1 MSLKVEDLLYALDN
15 ENNTGVA
22 GLTASKIK
30 QEKNDVLQKL
40 QLSKEE
46 LKDFHMRLTDYR
58 YVDEVSSLQEGR
70 YIRWI
75 PLNVETAEIKLTK
88 GAFMVRTTLNDDGVI
103 LICRNTQR
111 QSVVVKFDNVL
122 IFQKLSDQ
130 EQILIKA
137 LTLLDKK

>member
-1 MSLKVEDLLYALDN
+1 MSLNVEELLYALDN
-15 ENNTGVA
+15 ENNTVVA
-22 GLTASKIK
+22 GLNASKIK
-30 QEKNDVLQKL
+30 QEKNDFLQKL

-46 LKDFHMRLTDYR
+46 LKDFHLRLADYR
-58 YVDEVSSLQEGR
+58 YVDEINGLQEGR

-88 GAFMVRTTLNDDGVI
+88 GAFLVTTTLNDDGVI
-103 LICRNTQR
+103 LICRNVR
-111 QSVVVKFDNVL
+111 KQSVVVKFDNVL

-130 EQILIKA
+130 ELILIKA

>member
-46 LKDFHMRLTDYR
+46 LKDFHSRLADYR
-58 YVDEVSSLQEGR
+58 YVDEVSGLQEGR
-70 YIRWI
+70 YIRSQQELVSTI
-75 PLNVETAEIKLTK
+75 LKKINLIYLYVEI
-88 GAFMVRTTLNDDGVI
+88 RND
-103 LICRNTQR
+103 NQ
-111 QSVVVKFDNVL
+111 
-122 IFQKLSDQ
+122 LS
-130 EQILIKA
+130 
-137 LTLLDKK
+137 

>member
-46 LKDFHMRLTDYR
+46 LKDFHMRLADYR

>member
-46 LKDFHMRLTDYR
+46 LKDFHTRLADYR
-58 YVDEVSSLQEGR
+58 YVDEVSGLQEGR

-103 LICRNTQR
+103 LICRNTRR

>member
-1 MSLKVEDLLYALDN
+1 MSLNVEDLLYALDN
-15 ENNTGVA
+15 DNNTGVA

-46 LKDFHMRLTDYR
+46 LKELHSRLTEYR
-58 YVDEVSSLQEGR
+58 YVDEINCLQEGR

-88 GAFMVRTTLNDDGVI
+88 GAFLVRTTLNDNGVI
-103 LICRNTQR
+103 LICRNVRR

>member
-1 MSLKVEDLLYALDN
+1 MSLDVEELLYALDN

-30 QEKNDVLQKL
+30 NEKNDVLQKL

-46 LKDFHMRLTDYR
+46 LNDFHRRLADYR
-58 YVDEVSSLQEGR
+58 YVDEINQLQEGR

-75 PLNVETAEIKLTK
+75 PLNIETAEIKLAT
-88 GAFMVRTTLNDDGVI
+88 GAVLVKIFLNKDGVM
-103 LICRNTQR
+103 LICKNAIRK
-111 QSVVVKFDNVL
+111 SVILKFDNILV
-122 IFQKLSDQ
+122 FQKLSPQ
-130 EQILIKA
+130 EQILVKA

>member
-46 LKDFHMRLTDYR
+46 LKDFHTRLADYR
-58 YVDEVSSLQEGR
+58 
-70 YIRWI
+70 
-75 PLNVETAEIKLTK
+75 
-88 GAFMVRTTLNDDGVI
+88 
-103 LICRNTQR
+103 
-111 QSVVVKFDNVL
+111 
-122 IFQKLSDQ
+122 
-130 EQILIKA
+130 
-137 LTLLDKK
+137 

>member
-1 MSLKVEDLLYALDN
+1 MSLDVEELLHALDN

-30 QEKNDVLQKL
+30 NEKNDVLQKL

-46 LKDFHMRLTDYR
+46 LSDFHRRLADYR
-58 YVDEVSSLQEGR
+58 YVDEINQLQEGR

-75 PLNVETAEIKLTK
+75 PLNIETAEVKLAT
-88 GAFMVRTTLNDDGVI
+88 GAVLVKIFLNNDGVM
-103 LICRNTQR
+103 LICKNAVRR
-111 QSVVVKFDNVL
+111 SVILKFDNILV
-122 IFQKLSDQ
+122 FQKLSSQ
-130 EQILIKA
+130 EQILVKA

>member
-1 MSLKVEDLLYALDN
+1 MSLNVEDLLYALDN

-46 LKDFHMRLTDYR
+46 LKDLHTRLADYR
-58 YVDEVSSLQEGR
+58 YVDEINGLQDGR

-75 PLNVETAEIKLTK
+75 PLNVETADIKLTN
-88 GAFMVRTTLNDDGVI
+88 GAFLVRTVLNDDGVI
-103 LICRNTQR
+103 LICRNTKR
-111 QSVVVKFDNVL
+111 QSVVVKFDNAL
-122 IFQKLSDQ
+122 IFQKLSEQ
-130 EQILIKA
+130 ELILVKA
-137 LTLLDKK
+137 LTILDKK

>member
-46 LKDFHMRLTDYR
+46 LKDFHTRLADYR
-58 YVDEVSSLQEGR
+58 YVDEVSGLQEGR

-75 PLNVETAEIKLTK
+75 HLNVETAEIKLTK

>member
-46 LKDFHMRLTDYR
+46 LKDFHTRLADYR
-58 YVDEVSSLQEGR
+58 YVDEVSGLQEGR

-88 GAFMVRTTLNDDGVI
+88 GAFMVRTTLNVDGVI

>member
-1 MSLKVEDLLYALDN
+1 MSLNVEDLLYALDN
-15 ENNTGVA
+15 DNNTGVA

-46 LKDFHMRLTDYR
+46 LKELHSRLTEYR
-58 YVDEVSSLQEGR
+58 YVDEINCLQEGR

-88 GAFMVRTTLNDDGVI
+88 GAFLVRTTLNDDGVI
-103 LICRNTQR
+103 LICRNVRR

>member
-1 MSLKVEDLLYALDN
+1 MSLNVDDLLYALDN

-22 GLTASKIK
+22 GLTAAKIK

-46 LKDFHMRLTDYR
+46 LKDFHLRLAEYR
-58 YVDEVSSLQEGR
+58 YIDEISGLQEGR

-75 PLNVETAEIKLTK
+75 PLNIETAEINLTK
-88 GAFMVRTTLNDDGVI
+88 GAFLVRTALNDDGVI
-103 LICRNTQR
+103 LICRNTRR

-137 LTLLDKK
+137 LTMLDKK

>member
-1 MSLKVEDLLYALDN
+1 MSLNVEDLLYALDN
-15 ENNTGVA
+15 DNNTGVA

-46 LKDFHMRLTDYR
+46 LKDLHSRLVDYR
-58 YVDEVSSLQEGR
+58 YVDEINCLQEGR

-88 GAFMVRTTLNDDGVI
+88 GAFLVKTTLNDDGVI
-103 LICRNTQR
+103 LVCRNVRR

-130 EQILIKA
+130 ELILIKA
-137 LTLLDKK
+137 LSLLDKK

>member
-1 MSLKVEDLLYALDN
+1 MSLDVEELLYALDN

-30 QEKNDVLQKL
+30 NEKNDVLQKL

-46 LKDFHMRLTDYR
+46 LNDFHRRLADYR
-58 YVDEVSSLQEGR
+58 YVDEINQLQEGR

-75 PLNVETAEIKLTK
+75 PLNIETAEVKLAS
-88 GAFMVRTTLNDDGVI
+88 GAVLVKIFLNKDGVM
-103 LICRNTQR
+103 LICKNAIRK
-111 QSVVVKFDNVL
+111 SVILKFDNILV
-122 IFQKLSDQ
+122 FQKLSPQ
-130 EQILIKA
+130 EQILVKA

>member
-1 MSLKVEDLLYALDN
+1 MSIKVEDLLYALDN

-40 QLSKEE
+40 HVSKEE
-46 LKDFHMRLTDYR
+46 LKDFHTRLADYR
-58 YVDEVSSLQEGR
+58 YVDEVSGLQEGR

-111 QSVVVKFDNVL
+111 QSVVIKFDNVL

>member
-46 LKDFHMRLTDYR
+46 LKDFHTRLADYR
-58 YVDEVSSLQEGR
+58 YVYEVSGLQEGR

>member
-58 YVDEVSSLQEGR
+58 YVDEVSGLQEGR

>member
-1 MSLKVEDLLYALDN
+1 MSIKVEDLLYALDN

-46 LKDFHMRLTDYR
+46 LKDVHSRLADYR
-58 YVDEVSSLQEGR
+58 YVDEVSGLQEGR

>member
-46 LKDFHMRLTDYR
+46 LKDFHTRLADYR
-58 YVDEVSSLQEGR
+58 YVDEVSGLQEGR

-111 QSVVVKFDNVL
+111 HM
-122 IFQKLSDQ
+122 
-130 EQILIKA
+130 A
-137 LTLLDKK
+137 